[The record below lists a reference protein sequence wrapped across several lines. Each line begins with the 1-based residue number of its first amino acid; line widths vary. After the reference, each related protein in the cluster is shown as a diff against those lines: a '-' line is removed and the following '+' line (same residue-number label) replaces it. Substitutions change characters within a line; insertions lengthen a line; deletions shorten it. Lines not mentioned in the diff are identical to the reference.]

1 MIADAQP
8 KHCEFAM
15 LAYQLLVVEKL
26 VSIEVAAESL
36 GLTYATLHGRL
47 NGRTRFRAGEI
58 RQLIALVPDPRL
70 LQFFA
75 DDSGFVL
82 ARRPDGTLD
91 ETVSIRLAVAHSVR
105 EAIDVMQVVVASLE
119 SGAYLDHRDRA
130 AIMKEVKEAEGAMAT
145 VRMAVEKQPPLRG

>member
-1 MIADAQP
+1 MTIENH

-26 VSIEVAAESL
+26 VSLEDAADKL

-47 NGRTRFRAGEI
+47 TGRTRFRAEEI
-58 RQLIALVPDPRL
+58 RKLIRIIPDQRL

-75 DDSGFVL
+75 DDSNFVL
-82 ARRPDGTLD
+82 ARKPDGMLD
-91 ETVSIRLAVAHSVR
+91 EVSSIRQAVAQSVR

-119 SGAYLDHRDRA
+119 AGTFLDHRDRA
-130 AIMKEVKEAEGAMAT
+130 AILKEVREAEGAIAT
-145 VRMAVEKQPPLRG
+145 VRIAVERQPPLRG

>member
-1 MIADAQP
+1 MTVENH
-8 KHCEFAM
+8 KHCDFAM

-26 VSIEVAAESL
+26 ISLEDAAEKL

-47 NGRTRFRAGEI
+47 TGRTRFRAEEI
-58 RQLIALVPDPRL
+58 RKLIRIIPDQRL

-82 ARRPDGTLD
+82 ARKPDGTLD
-91 ETVSIRLAVAHSVR
+91 EVSSIRQAVAQSVR

-119 SGAYLDHRDRA
+119 AGTFLDHRDRA
-130 AIMKEVKEAEGAMAT
+130 AILKEVREAEGAIAT
-145 VRMAVEKQPPLRG
+145 VRIAVERQPPLRG

>member
-1 MIADAQP
+1 MTIDNH

-26 VSIEVAAESL
+26 VSLEDAADRL

-47 NGRTRFRAGEI
+47 TSRTRFRADEI
-58 RQLIALVPDPRL
+58 RRLITIIPDQRL
-70 LQFFA
+70 LQFFT

-82 ARRPDGTLD
+82 ARKPDGLID
-91 ETVSIRLAVAHSVR
+91 EASSIRQAVAQSVR

-119 SGAYLDHRDRA
+119 AGTFLDHRDRA
-130 AIMKEVKEAEGAMAT
+130 AILKEVKEA
-145 VRMAVEKQPPLRG
+145 